1 MEKKRTGRFEYKW
14 EESRH
19 QGTSHQDFAID
30 WKVLCPLVLMNTQEN
45 NASLRFEPKCSL
57 NRFDNAEEAF
67 LFFGFHVNRLRE
79 QLPFCSL
86 SIFCK
91 YFKLCLF
98 WTL

>member
-30 WKVLCPLVLMNTQEN
+30 WKVLCPLVLLNTQEN

-67 LFFGFHVNRLRE
+67 LFFWFSRE
-79 QLPFCSL
+79 QIKRTASFL
-86 SIFCK
+86 
-91 YFKLCLF
+91 LF
-98 WTL
+98 IHFL

>member
-67 LFFGFHVNRLRE
+67 FFLFF
-79 QLPFCSL
+79 
-86 SIFCK
+86 
-91 YFKLCLF
+91 
-98 WTL
+98 T